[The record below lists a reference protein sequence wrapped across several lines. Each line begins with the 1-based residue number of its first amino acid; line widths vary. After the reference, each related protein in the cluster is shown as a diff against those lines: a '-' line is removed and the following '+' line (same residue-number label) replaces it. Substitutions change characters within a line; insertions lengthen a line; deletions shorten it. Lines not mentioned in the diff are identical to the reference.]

1 MEIYEYIIKQYLD
14 TCSDN
19 IHDLD
24 FQRKITNTYLEQ
36 LEKAKNCIII
46 EDKRLKELEDGR
58 LNKVSKKSKTVN

>member
-1 MEIYEYIIKQYLD
+1 MEISEYIIKQYLD

-19 IHDLD
+19 MHDLD

-46 EDKRLKELEDGR
+46 EEKRLKELEDAR
-58 LNKVSKKSKTVN
+58 LDKVSKKGKTSN